1 MKGLRRYLIVSAIF
15 VIGYLLAQYYK
26 PKPTDWTTSYL
37 KEDKI
42 PFGLYILY
50 HQMGHLFPD
59 TKITVSGLPVYNTL
73 KDNDSNNSSYLLI
86 SGGLDLDKTGCGE
99 LLKFADRGNR
109 VFIAAFDFGKFISDT
124 LKLKTGSSF
133 NFAKQKKT
141 RVNFVN
147 PQLKST
153 AGYTFNKGIGDQYF
167 SKFDTSRVTVLG
179 KDAEGHV
186 NFIKYAIGKGALY
199 ILPNPQLL
207 TNYNLLDPLGAEYAG
222 KALSYLPASGT
233 IIWDEYN
240 TRGNTEDQSV
250 LRVIFGHE
258 PLRWAYELALIGLVI
273 FVLFEMKRRQRIIP
287 VIEPLKNSSVEFVEL
302 VGKVYY
308 QQRDNRD
315 IAQKKINYLLEHI
328 RTNYHLKTTV
338 IDQEFKT
345 ALALKSGA
353 GDSAVNDLFKTINQA
368 TEGAGVND
376 TLLIDLNQKIE
387 LFYKQAK

>member
-26 PKPTDWTTSYL
+26 PKPTDWRTSYL

-50 HQMGHLFPD
+50 HQMGHLFPG

-73 KDNDSNNSSYLLI
+73 KDNHSNNSSYLLI
-86 SGGLDLDKTGCGE
+86 SGGLELDKTGCGE
-99 LLKFADRGNR
+99 LLKFAGRGNR
-109 VFIAAFDFGKFISDT
+109 FFIAAFDFGKFISDT
-124 LKLKTGSSF
+124 LKLQTGSSF

-167 SKFDTSRVTVLG
+167 SKFDTSKVTVLG

-186 NFIKYAIGKGALY
+186 NFIKYTIGKGALY

-258 PLRWAYELALIGLVI
+258 QLRWAYELALIGLVI

-287 VIEPLKNSSVEFVEL
+287 IIEPLKNSSVEFVEL

-315 IAQKKINYLLEHI
+315 IAQKKMNYLMEHI
-328 RTNYHLKTTV
+328 RTNYHLKTTI

-353 GDSAVNDLFKTINQA
+353 GDAAVNALFKTIDRV
-368 TEGAGVND
+368 TEGVGVD
-376 TLLIDLNQKIE
+376 DALLIDLNQKIE
-387 LFYKQAK
+387 QFYKQAK